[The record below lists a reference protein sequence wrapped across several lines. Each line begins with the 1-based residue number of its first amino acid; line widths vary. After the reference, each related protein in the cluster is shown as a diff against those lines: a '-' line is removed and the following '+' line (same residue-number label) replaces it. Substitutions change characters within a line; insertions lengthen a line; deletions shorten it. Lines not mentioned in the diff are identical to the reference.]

1 MIYSYLDSLKQRK
14 MIHTEVQVH
23 KLLQVC
29 VMLGVEVECLEN
41 SLEVSQDSKPV

>member
-1 MIYSYLDSLKQRK
+1 

-29 VMLGVEVECLEN
+29 VMLGAEIECLEN
-41 SLEVSQDSKPV
+41 SLEMSQDSKAV